1 MRGVR
6 LLAYC
11 DGCGH
16 AWFPDK
22 PRGKLQCSECG
33 SRKILVA
40 APDAVLDHVREK
52 AGKEKAERVRGGV
65 CPVCGVKPG
74 CVCRWCGAG
83 FSSYRAR
90 IKHVRDEHPEK
101 VKQPGGQRKDG
112 AQGLSGGADTAAEKE
127 RVEGRAEEGPREN
140 VASKPAGR
148 GKSKDTEQPIH
159 KRLGIKAAKLERI
172 VADFERAENRSGLD
186 EDGRPLISEEH
197 NVEWVHLV
205 GKVEWRTAHKIFHE
219 VLMPDA
225 GCTLPVGY
233 KRME

>member
-16 AWFPDK
+16 AWIPNK

-33 SRKILVA
+33 SKKILVA

-52 AGKEKAERVRGGV
+52 TAKEKAERVREGS
-65 CPVCGVKPG
+65 CPTCGAKPG

-83 FSSYRAR
+83 FNSYRGR
-90 IKHVRDEHPEK
+90 ERHVREKHPEK
-101 VKQPGGQRKDG
+101 LRPLGGQRKEG
-112 AQGLSGGADTAAEKE
+112 AQGLSGSTETAAEKE
-127 RVEGRAEEGPREN
+127 RVEGRAGKGPREN
-140 VASKPAGR
+140 AASKPAGR

-159 KRLGIKAAKLERI
+159 KRLGIKAVKLERI
-172 VADFERAENRSGLD
+172 VADFERAENRSGVD
-186 EDGRPLISEEH
+186 EEGRPLIGEEQ

-205 GKVEWRTAHKIFHE
+205 GKVEWRTAHMIFHE

-225 GCTLPVGY
+225 ACTLPVGY
-233 KRME
+233 KRLD

>member
-16 AWFPDK
+16 AWIPDK

-52 AGKEKAERVRGGV
+52 VAKEKAERVREGS
-65 CPVCGVKPG
+65 CPTCGAKPG

-83 FSSYRAR
+83 FNSYRGR
-90 IKHVRDEHPEK
+90 ERHVRENHPDR

-112 AQGLSGGADTAAEKE
+112 AQGLSGGAETAAEKE
-127 RVEGRAEEGPREN
+127 RVEGLAGEGPYKN
-140 VASKPAGR
+140 LASKLSGR

-172 VADFERAENRSGLD
+172 VVEWEKFPHRSQLD
-186 EDGRPLISEEH
+186 INGRPCTAERQ
-197 NVEWVHLV
+197 NVRWIEDMVRSFS
-205 GKVEWRTAHKIFHE
+205 KAHATYHE

-225 GCTLPVGY
+225 ECTLPVGY
-233 KRME
+233 KRLD